1 MEHLKEFNQ
10 GTFIKVWGSCRE
22 TNKQK
27 DCQGLV
33 SVRPVMPLGLGSWGL
48 SNRIGG
54 GCDCPGAQLALQ
66 VPWRGTE
73 RMKSSR
79 GLNACV
85 HPTPPMPMLEPN
97 AQSDGVR
104 RWGLWDVTRP

>member
-85 HPTPPMPMLEPN
+85 HLKFTFYNLTSNVMVSGGEIFGVPP
-97 AQSDGVR
+97 G
-104 RWGLWDVTRP
+104 